1 MYLLSIYLQE
11 AVAELQHMSS
21 RKLKR
26 PDTNC
31 RRNMAMVASPSQL
44 WMLYRWGMGG
54 WWRAW

>member
-1 MYLLSIYLQE
+1 M
-11 AVAELQHMSS
+11 AELQHMSS

-31 RRNMAMVASPSQL
+31 RRNMAMVASPIQL